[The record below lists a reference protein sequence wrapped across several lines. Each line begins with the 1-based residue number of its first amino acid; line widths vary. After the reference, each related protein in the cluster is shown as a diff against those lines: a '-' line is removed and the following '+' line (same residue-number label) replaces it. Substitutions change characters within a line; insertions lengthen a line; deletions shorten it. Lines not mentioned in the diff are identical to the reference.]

1 MYAAKQQQ
9 ELQSA
14 HRVVRGEDIHDVAAR
29 DELVLHRTVAG
40 PDEHRGK
47 ELEEHHAAGH
57 GDGGDCHALCRCIEQ
72 PGAHGV
78 RNRRGDDRHVL
89 CPLRAVPVAKLVGRR
104 RIRIPVRSAV
114 TVALLPE
121 TGPLSHR
128 SNRQRRRSAPELRLH
143 LLAAEPDDL
152 PHDPNL
158 LSWCR
163 RLPAGPGRDTP
174 INSARWRHAMS
185 IFALAISSGSSNLAF
200 SSICAKRAAAQG
212 NGSVELLLP
221 EGGGRL

>member
-1 MYAAKQQQ
+1 MMSPPATN
-9 ELQSA
+9 SSST
-14 HRVVRGEDIHDVAAR
+14 AR
-29 DELVLHRTVAG
+29 LPDQTRRTPRQGAG
-40 PDEHRGK
+40 GAPRSRPWRRRR
-47 ELEEHHAAGH
+47 LP
-57 GDGGDCHALCRCIEQ
+57 CSCRCIEQ

-89 CPLRAVPVAKLVGRR
+89 CPLRAVPVANLVGRR
-104 RIRIPVRSAV
+104 RTPIPVRSAV
-114 TVALLPE
+114 IVALPPE

>member
-1 MYAAKQQQ
+1 MMSPPATNSSSTARLPDQTNT
-9 ELQSA
+9 
-14 HRVVRGEDIHDVAAR
+14 AAR
-29 DELVLHRTVAG
+29 SWRSTTQPAMATEAIAMLLSVHRTAG
-40 PDEHRGK
+40 GARRTEQARG
-47 ELEEHHAAGH
+47 
-57 GDGGDCHALCRCIEQ
+57 RQ
-72 PGAHGV
+72 T
-78 RNRRGDDRHVL
+78 
-89 CPLRAVPVAKLVGRR
+89 RAVSTARCPSSEPGGRR
-104 RIRIPVRSAV
+104 RIPIPVRSAV

-152 PHDPNL
+152 PHDPNV

-212 NGSVELLLP
+212 NGSIELLLP